1 MRMVFDLDGVFRD
14 LCGYICER
22 YNVPT
27 PQAWSWTHEGETV
40 YGFAERNDFAALTES
55 PETPYLSVAKEFYQ
69 EIEIWTCQSKPWR
82 PYTEQWLDAHVGK
95 YLVRYLSSD
104 EKKARLDKEKDI
116 LLVEDYPGFKNYER
130 ILLVD
135 YPYNKMITTER
146 IYNKE
151 QLRERMLNL
160 EEVTN
165 A

>member
-14 LCGYICER
+14 LGGYICKR
-22 YNVPT
+22 YDVPP
-27 PQAWSWTHEGETV
+27 PQSWVWTHQGKTV
-40 YGFAERNDFAALTES
+40 FTFAGLNNFAALTES
-55 PETPYLSVAKEFYQ
+55 QAMPYLSIAKEYYQ
-69 EIEIWTCQSKPWR
+69 EIEIWTCQPETWK

-95 YLVRYLSSD
+95 YLVRYLSPD
-104 EKKARLDKEKDI
+104 EKRARLDKEKDI
-116 LLVEDYPGFKNYER
+116 LLLEDYPEFKNYER

-135 YPYNKMITTER
+135 YPYNKMITAER